1 MNIESYI
8 HVARSQVGDERSSE
22 LKKEQAATDFEELFA
37 KHLVKEMT
45 KGSFEM
51 TDGVSGMGGNSLYR
65 EFITDALSSELA
77 AQRKLGMA
85 DLVMEYWGQTT
96 EEVIN
101 QKSTEKND
109 STT

>member
-1 MNIESYI
+1 MNIESYLHI
-8 HVARSQVGDERSSE
+8 ARSQVGDERSSE
-22 LKKEQAATDFEELFA
+22 LKKEQAALDFEELFA
-37 KHLVKEMT
+37 KQLVKEMT

-51 TDGVSGMGGNSLYR
+51 TDGVSGMGGSSLYR

-77 AQRKLGMA
+77 SQKKLGMA

-96 EEVIN
+96 EELIN
-101 QKSTEKND
+101 QKSTENND

>member
-1 MNIESYI
+1 
-8 HVARSQVGDERSSE
+8 
-22 LKKEQAATDFEELFA
+22 
-37 KHLVKEMT
+37 
-45 KGSFEM
+45 
-51 TDGVSGMGGNSLYR
+51 
-65 EFITDALSSELA
+65 LA